1 MEAQRIFQTTLV
13 HPLRPEFSI
22 AAIFAGAQVPA
33 MGGMDAL
40 CQSLGIEPLSGGD
53 ISPDELR
60 RIVVYL
66 FTGNFETFDM
76 HPRAFLNYINES
88 GIDDRFLAHVIG
100 SARLVTESGA
110 GREDPLARGAL
121 GGAPGGAPGGALGG
135 GGLQAQTLG
144 GLLAAS
150 LGAELGLFGLSERD
164 RLHDLSGRHHIELLV
179 LLLRDGLL
187 ITGSQRGLARAL
199 HFGLQERLNQMTAA
213 R

>member
-13 HPLRPEFSI
+13 HPLRPEFSV
-22 AAIFAGAQVPA
+22 AAIFAAAQVPA
-33 MGGMDAL
+33 GAGMDGL
-40 CQSLGIEPLSGGD
+40 CRGLGIEPLSGGD

-76 HPRAFLNYINES
+76 TPRAFLNYINES

-100 SARLVTESGA
+100 SARLVIENGA
-110 GREDPLARGAL
+110 GREDPL
-121 GGAPGGAPGGALGG
+121 PGGASGG

-144 GLLAAS
+144 GLLASS